1 MKFIKLKLTDGR
13 QIILN
18 TSRITTVET
27 NGSDYLIIRLR
38 DRNYAVSG
46 TLDKF
51 YSELVKNKK

>member
-27 NGSDYLIIRLR
+27 NGSDCLIIRLR

-51 YSELVKNKK
+51 YLELVKNKK